1 MKQFIKNL
9 FGITEMERAI
19 AETQQRILEA
29 EQAKKAAEEK
39 ALEAIEEA
47 RLAKE
52 AAEQKLKIAIEKSSV
67 DSSKEDATERG
78 EPWIAVLDTK
88 INKENVRNGFFELD
102 WNEYFVVQLKLAGY
116 TGSSDEE
123 IVERWFQDLCR
134 NIGNEVG
141 VDMERR
147 GSGYINVNNIGNGKS
162 EIS

>member
-1 MKQFIKNL
+1 MKQFLKNL

-19 AETQQRILEA
+19 AETQQRIVEA

-39 ALEAIEEA
+39 ALQVIEEA
-47 RLAKE
+47 RLANE
-52 AAEQKLKIAIEKSSV
+52 AAEAKLKIALEKSGV
-67 DSSKEDATERG
+67 DSSKEEATERG
-78 EPWIAVLDTK
+78 EPWVAVLDTK
-88 INKENVRNGFFELD
+88 INNENVRNGFFELD
-102 WNEYFVVQLKLAGY
+102 WNEYFIVQLRLAGY

-134 NIGNEVG
+134 NIGNETG

-147 GSGYINVNNIGNGKS
+147 GSGYININNIGNGKS

>member
-1 MKQFIKNL
+1 MKQFLKNL

-19 AETQQRILEA
+19 AETQQRIVEA

-39 ALEAIEEA
+39 ALQVIEEA
-47 RLAKE
+47 RLANEE
-52 AAEQKLKIAIEKSSV
+52 AEAKLKIALEKSGV
-67 DSSKEDATERG
+67 DSSKEEATERG
-78 EPWIAVLDTK
+78 EPWVAVLDTK
-88 INKENVRNGFFELD
+88 INKDNVRNGFFELD

-116 TGSSDEE
+116 SGSSEE
-123 IVERWFQDLCR
+123 QIVDAWFQDLCR
-134 NIGNEVG
+134 NIGAEQG